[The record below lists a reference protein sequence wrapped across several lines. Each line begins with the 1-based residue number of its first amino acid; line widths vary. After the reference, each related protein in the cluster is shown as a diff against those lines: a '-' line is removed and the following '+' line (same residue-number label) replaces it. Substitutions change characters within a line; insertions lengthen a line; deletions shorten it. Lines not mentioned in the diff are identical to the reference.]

1 MPDTAAWLRRTAPGR
16 RADTPDGR
24 RLAEPAM
31 TDSQKKPNRE
41 IAPIRQ
47 WLPHEHIPWVIAGPC
62 SAESAEQM
70 LGTARELV
78 ASPHVKVILAGIWK
92 PRTRPNS
99 FEGIGEA
106 GLQWLAKVKAATGL
120 PTATEVAN
128 SEHVEL
134 CLKHGVDILWVG
146 ARTTVSPFAVQEI
159 AEAVKGVDIPVLV
172 KNPINAELGLWVG
185 AIERLHAVG
194 VRKLAAI
201 HRGFS
206 TYVEMEFRND
216 PKWQIP
222 IELKRLWPDLPLI
235 CDPSH
240 ISGNR
245 QFIEPV
251 SQMALDIGIHG
262 LMIEA
267 HIDPDRALSDAKQQV
282 TPADLCRMLDRL
294 RVRDR
299 PITDRDVK
307 QKISRLRAEI
317 SHIDAK
323 LLQDLAERMKWVA
336 EIGRLKQE
344 HNIPVLQLER
354 WENLLEKHLAQGK
367 RLGLDEDFIKDLF
380 ELIHTQ
386 AVKQQL

>member
-1 MPDTAAWLRRTAPGR
+1 
-16 RADTPDGR
+16 
-24 RLAEPAM
+24 M
-31 TDSQKKPNRE
+31 TDSQKKPNRQ
-41 IAPIRQ
+41 IVPIGQ
-47 WLPHEHIPWVIAGPC
+47 WLPHDQIPWVIAGPC
-62 SAESAEQM
+62 SAESVEQM
-70 LGTARELV
+70 LGTARGLV
-78 ASPHVKVILAGIWK
+78 GSPHVKAFRAGIWK

-99 FEGIGEA
+99 FEGIGET
-106 GLQWLAKVKAATGL
+106 GLEWLAEVKAATGL
-120 PTATEVAN
+120 STATEVAN
-128 SEHVEL
+128 TEHVEL
-134 CLKHGVDILWVG
+134 CLKHGVDIIWVG
-146 ARTTVSPFAVQEI
+146 ARTTVSPFSVQEI

-172 KNPINAELGLWVG
+172 KNPINAELGLWLG
-185 AIERLHAVG
+185 ALERLHAVG

-206 TYVEMEFRND
+206 TYVEMQFRND

-240 ISGNR
+240 ISGSR
-245 QFIEPV
+245 ALIEPV
-251 SQMALDIGIHG
+251 SQMALDIGIQG
-262 LMIEA
+262 LMIES

-317 SHIDAK
+317 SHIDAR